1 MKKLN
6 GLYIIVVLALMLS
19 FNNQSYAVS
28 AMPQKDTN
36 INVTVKET
44 VDDDFEETDII
55 KRVSLRDK
63 FKRSPEAQIN
73 SFFKK
78 YNRYSSKNNI
88 EKLKELY
95 SDDYIN
101 NDGFNKETIF
111 KMMEMAS
118 GAYKDVSYVTEI
130 ESIKVEG
137 NYAVVNAHEL
147 ATGETI
153 KEIEKL
159 KDTGSITSEIYYTD
173 YLRKDGN
180 KWKIIATDINSEKV
194 ELKYGEAKNMI
205 VDICAPQKVRE
216 GSEYEVT
223 MKTKTP
229 DGVFAV
235 GSIVNEPIVYPQI
248 QTKDVFRSIKS
259 ETLSR
264 ILTSNKDQNNEY
276 ATVSIA
282 ITRAHVQPPSLVLN
296 MTGMAFVMK
305 RVNVLSL
312 NKNVKLDKEKNDVK
326 TTKN

>member
-6 GLYIIVVLALMLS
+6 VLYIIVVFALMLS
-19 FNNQSYAVS
+19 FNNQAYAVS

-36 INVTVKET
+36 INVTVNET

-130 ESIKVEG
+130 ESIKVKF
-137 NYAVVNAHEL
+137 NQISYAY
-147 ATGETI
+147 I
-153 KEIEKL
+153 K
-159 KDTGSITSEIYYTD
+159 
-173 YLRKDGN
+173 
-180 KWKIIATDINSEKV
+180 
-194 ELKYGEAKNMI
+194 
-205 VDICAPQKVRE
+205 
-216 GSEYEVT
+216 
-223 MKTKTP
+223 
-229 DGVFAV
+229 
-235 GSIVNEPIVYPQI
+235 
-248 QTKDVFRSIKS
+248 
-259 ETLSR
+259 
-264 ILTSNKDQNNEY
+264 
-276 ATVSIA
+276 
-282 ITRAHVQPPSLVLN
+282 TRH
-296 MTGMAFVMK
+296 
-305 RVNVLSL
+305 
-312 NKNVKLDKEKNDVK
+312 
-326 TTKN
+326 